1 MKAALEVVGM
11 QKALNAPTVSVIIPS
26 YNSAAFLGE
35 AIESV
40 LSQRYSDLELIVI
53 DDGSTDETL
62 DVLRS
67 FKDPRL
73 LAHRQD
79 NTGLAGARNAGMERA
94 RGEYIAF
101 LDADDRWLPEKLQ
114 SDVDILQTTPRV
126 GIVVSNFVRFI
137 HETDERLSDQFAFYP
152 ELKDFESVPLFEG
165 AFRVV
170 GNAFDSM
177 VDMGEIPAYH
187 SALTYRRSVLDGCRF
202 LPVVRDEKG
211 TIVVLEDVDFFLMV
225 CQRTEIAFQARPMME
240 MRRHE
245 SNSTR
250 DYESLTFAK
259 LGSLRRLRDSVPWGR
274 GRRKLT
280 RRIAREWA
288 NVGYWRSGAG
298 SWRLAAAAFASAA
311 ISGRP
316 LSAMKGAL
324 HLTAALAARRR

>member
-1 MKAALEVVGM
+1 MKAALEVIGM

-94 RGEYIAF
+94 RGEYISF
-101 LDADDRWLPEKLQ
+101 LDADDRWLPGKLQ
-114 SDVDILQTTPRV
+114 SDVAILQTMPSV
-126 GIVVSNFVRFI
+126 GIVVSNFVRFM
-137 HETDERLSDQFAFYP
+137 HETGERLSDQFAFYP
-152 ELKDFESVPLFEG
+152 ELKQCASVPLFEG
-165 AFRVV
+165 AFRLI
-170 GNAFDSM
+170 GNAFDA
-177 VDMGEIPAYH
+177 VIGMGEIPAYH
-187 SALTYRRSVLDGCRF
+187 SALTYRRKLLGDARF

-211 TIVVLEDVDFFLMV
+211 TIAVLEDVDFFLSACMKA
-225 CQRTEIAFQARPMME
+225 EIAFQTRPMME
-240 MRRHE
+240 MRRHGN
-245 SNSTR
+245 NSTR
-250 DYESLTFAK
+250 EYQSLTAAK
-259 LGSLRRLRDSVPWGR
+259 LGSLLRFAETCQLDSLRERMLW
-274 GRRKLT
+274 

-288 NVGYWRSGAG
+288 NVGYWHLGER
-298 SWRLAAAAFASAA
+298 RLGKAAAAFARTAEG
-311 ISGRP
+311 GR
-316 LSAMKGAL
+316 LL
-324 HLTAALAARRR
+324 AALKGFASLAAAFIAKR